1 MEPSQQENL
10 SMKLSVLKKPGRWVC
25 TVALAGL
32 AMGAQPSVADHGLP
46 HVEQLARGTF
56 FDDVAVQV
64 RSRAIGAGARVLN
77 LRDASDLV
85 VLRITIEPGGIA
97 PWHGHTGTGLL
108 VNMGPG
114 TLTNMLSDDC
124 MPRQYLPGDAFID
137 PGHGV
142 AHAVRN
148 DSEEEVLLFAIFVGV
163 EEGPPVHPEPGP
175 PPCPFLE

>member
-1 MEPSQQENL
+1 
-10 SMKLSVLKKPGRWVC
+10 MKLSVLKKPDRWVC
-25 TVALAGL
+25 AVALAAL
-32 AMGAQPSVADHGLP
+32 AMGAQPSAADHGLP
-46 HVEQLARGTF
+46 HVELLARGSF

-85 VLRITIEPGGIA
+85 VLRVTIEPGGIA
-97 PWHGHTGTGLL
+97 PWHGHSGTGLL

-114 TLTNMLSDDC
+114 TLTNMLSDEC
-124 MPRQYLPGDAFID
+124 IPRQFYPGEAFID

-148 DSEEEVLLFAIFVGV
+148 DSSEEVVLFAIFVGV
-163 EEGPPVHPEPGP
+163 EGAPVDPEPGP
-175 PPCPFLE
+175 EPCPFLE